1 MLFVSAMWVGKNF
14 LTVKMAKNFPPLHV
28 NFFCCHDEK
37 KICFF
42 IMVSKA
48 KNLLVLTS
56 SSQKSAN
63 FAKDFGDRISPKE
76 YNKNP
81 KNSLQIRDRS

>member
-1 MLFVSAMWVGKNF
+1 
-14 LTVKMAKNFPPLHV
+14 
-28 NFFCCHDEK
+28 
-37 KICFF
+37 
-42 IMVSKA
+42 MVSKA

-81 KNSLQIRDRS
+81 KNSLQIRDRSQGDSEQHFCQIFFFLIARIYTLYCYFNLQTKKINKQREES